1 MSRLCQPANADKAV
15 QLGHAWGIVGQH
27 AMLIEAAWRLQG
39 LKCFPLL
46 QIYADGHCGSLR
58 QRDLLSS
65 DATVLALTSL
75 HEMWFTPL
83 LLPW

>member
-1 MSRLCQPANADKAV
+1 MQTMQCIQIVHGQAACKAKMNQPVDNRPL
-15 QLGHAWGIVGQH
+15 LG
-27 AMLIEAAWRLQG
+27 
-39 LKCFPLL
+39 PLL